1 MSSVYLMTSAVG
13 QSFRI
18 GTLARF
24 ALTVAGTT
32 IEWALAVRLAWESC
46 QLGTRI
52 VNAVMR
58 LRNSLYNLLLE
69 NYTNVNFVKIELNQT
84 F

>member
-32 IEWALAVRLAWESC
+32 IEWALAVRLA
-46 QLGTRI
+46 
-52 VNAVMR
+52 
-58 LRNSLYNLLLE
+58 
-69 NYTNVNFVKIELNQT
+69 
-84 F
+84 

>member
-1 MSSVYLMTSAVG
+1 MSNVYLMTSVVG
-13 QSFRI
+13 PSFRI
-18 GTLARF
+18 DTLERF

-32 IEWALAVRLAWESC
+32 IEWALVVQLAWESC

-58 LRNSLYNLLLE
+58 LRNSLYNLLFE
-69 NYTNVNFVKIELNQT
+69 NYTNVNFVN
-84 F
+84 